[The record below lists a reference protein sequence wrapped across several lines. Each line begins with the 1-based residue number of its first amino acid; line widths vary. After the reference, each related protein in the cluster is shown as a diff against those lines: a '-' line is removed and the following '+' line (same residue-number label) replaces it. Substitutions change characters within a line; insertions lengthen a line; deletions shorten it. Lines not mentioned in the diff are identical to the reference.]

1 MAFIRHTFLLSCYL
15 ALAIGIGFYGPV
27 AVPGLGEIQAAML
40 GAVLFFAAAILHE
53 VYARLGR
60 DSYLGEQVLALR
72 QALRDLS
79 EEVGWSQRQV
89 KVLREALEDAGEA
102 QDGSRGGKS
111 VDEIIAEVKVLQS
124 LVMRLSEA
132 RKDEPKRPDARDQMR
147 SLADAVQA
155 RPEVRKTRIEEP
167 PRPDPTDPEAASDWV
182 APAVLEG
189 LSERQVIDV
198 ARKALRDDRVDVFLQ
213 PIVSLPQRR
222 RRFYE
227 CLSRLRTADGR
238 MIVPEQYISLA
249 EREGLV
255 AAIDNMLL
263 FRCIQLIRKIQR
275 RKDRLDFFCNLSTL
289 TLEDGDFL
297 EDLSGFLKT
306 NGDLA
311 SHLVFEFSQSDY
323 DNWESGIAQ
332 RLQHLVKLGCRLSL
346 DRTEDLNV
354 DPAAL
359 AARGIAFLK
368 VDAVALLA
376 KMSLEPGLSKTF
388 REQGITLIACKV
400 ENEEILVELLDHGIH
415 YAQGYLVGEPRLA
428 RVAA

>member
-1 MAFIRHTFLLSCYL
+1 MAFIRHIFLLSCYL
-15 ALAIGIGFYGPV
+15 ALALGIGFYGPV
-27 AVPGLGEIQAAML
+27 AVPGLGETQAAML
-40 GAVLFFAAAILHE
+40 GAFLFFAAAILHE

-60 DSYLGEQVLALR
+60 DSYLGEQVLTLR
-72 QALRDLS
+72 QDLRDLS

-89 KVLREALEDAGEA
+89 KGLREALEDAADVQE
-102 QDGSRGGKS
+102 GSRSGKS

-124 LVMRLSEA
+124 LVMRLSET
-132 RKDEPKRPDARDQMR
+132 RKEESKLPDARDQMR

-155 RPEVRKTRIEEP
+155 RPEVRQPRVDAPQP
-167 PRPDPTDPEAASDWV
+167 PEDPDPDTVRDWI
-182 APAVLEG
+182 APAILEG

-275 RKDRLDFFCNLSTL
+275 RKERLDFFCNLSTL

-297 EDLSGFLKT
+297 EDLSGFLKA

-323 DNWESGIAQ
+323 ENWESGIAQ

-346 DRTEDLNV
+346 DRAEDLNI
-354 DPAAL
+354 DPQAL
-359 AARGIAFLK
+359 AARGIAYLK
-368 VDAVALLA
+368 VDAVALLG
-376 KMSLEPGLSKTF
+376 KLSLEPALAKTF
-388 REQGITLIACKV
+388 RKQGVTLIACKV

-428 RVAA
+428 RIAA